1 MTTTPLPEQFTH
13 IVTTLHG
20 AKGEAWLDRLPALL
34 DECARRWSL
43 ALQPPF
49 PNLSYN
55 YVAPAV
61 RADGT
66 ALILKVGV
74 VNPELLTEIAALQLY
89 DGRGIA
95 HLWEADPEQ
104 GILLLEWLQPGTTL
118 DSLADDEVTTRIAA
132 GVMRQLWRPLPPDH
146 PFPSVAKWAKGLQR
160 LRHHFEGGT
169 GPFPAYLVEAAERLF
184 AELLASMAEP
194 VLLHGDLHHY
204 NILAAERQPWLAIDP
219 KGVAGEPAYET
230 GALLRNPMPHFAA
243 WPHLDQIMARR
254 VAVLAEELAL
264 DRERIIG
271 WGLAQA
277 VLSGWW
283 SFEDHGEGWEAALIC
298 AEQLAALGPG

>member
-1 MTTTPLPEQFTH
+1 MTTPPLSQQFIH
-13 IVTTLHG
+13 IITSLHG
-20 AKGEAWLDRLPALL
+20 PEGQAWLDRLPVML

-43 ALQPPF
+43 TLQPPF
-49 PNLSYN
+49 ANLSYN

-66 ALILKVGV
+66 DLILKVGIPH
-74 VNPELLTEIAALQLY
+74 PELLTEIAALQLY
-89 DGRGIA
+89 NGRGIA
-95 HLWEADPEQ
+95 HLWEADPDQ
-104 GILLLEWLQPGTTL
+104 GVLLLERLKPGTTL
-118 DSLADDEVTTRIAA
+118 DSLADDEEATRIAA

-146 PFPSVAKWAKGLQR
+146 PFPSVAKWAKGMER
-160 LRHHFEGGT
+160 LRHYFEGGT

-184 AELLASMAEP
+184 AELLASTAEP

-219 KGVAGEPAYET
+219 KGVAGEPAYEV
-230 GALLRNPMPHFAA
+230 GALLRNLIPHFVTR
-243 WPHLDQIMARR
+243 PHLDRIMARR
-254 VAVLAEELAL
+254 VEVLAEELNL
-264 DRERIIG
+264 DRERVIG

-283 SFEDHGEGWEAALIC
+283 SFEDHGDGWEAALIC
-298 AEQLAALGPG
+298 AELLAALNHD